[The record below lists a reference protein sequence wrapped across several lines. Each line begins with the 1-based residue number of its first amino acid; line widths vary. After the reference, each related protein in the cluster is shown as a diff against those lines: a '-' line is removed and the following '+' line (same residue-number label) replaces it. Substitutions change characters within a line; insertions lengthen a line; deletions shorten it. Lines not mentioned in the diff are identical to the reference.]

1 MRRLGLRRED
11 VSNSFLRVMDLFI
24 IDAEMDLE
32 SFALMP
38 YIPLEIIENAGMN
51 EDHSLK
57 SKWLF
62 SSDFVKRGYGRS
74 WLSRNIVAYIFFEF
88 LRLNLVVNRL

>member
-1 MRRLGLRRED
+1 
-11 VSNSFLRVMDLFI
+11 MDLFI
-24 IDAEMDLE
+24 IDAEMDMG

-51 EDHSLK
+51 EDRSLK

-62 SSDFVKRGYGRS
+62 SSDFCETRV
-74 WLSRNIVAYIFFEF
+74 W
-88 LRLNLVVNRL
+88 